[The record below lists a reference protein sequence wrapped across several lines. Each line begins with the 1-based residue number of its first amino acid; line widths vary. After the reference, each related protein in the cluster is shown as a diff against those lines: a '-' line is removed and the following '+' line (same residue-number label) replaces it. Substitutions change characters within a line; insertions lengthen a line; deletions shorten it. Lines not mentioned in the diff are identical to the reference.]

1 MPTLKDI
8 QEQEIKHFLEDCECT
23 GYRCNHEISGKHY
36 IIIPEDIHHITT
48 IAHQACLD
56 MVLKEIDGMKQKHAF
71 KVYEIEDIKAEAV
84 NQALSSLKE
93 KIISNSK

>member
-56 MVLKEIDGMKQKHAF
+56 MVLKEIEKEKNIYHCFCNNGSCISHG
-71 KVYEIEDIKAEAV
+71 Y
-84 NQALSSLKE
+84 NLALSSLKE